1 MTIANVAS
9 AIAQMAVNSDATLT
23 TSSIDTSGANFIA
36 VAIAVGEGATGFTV
50 TDNKSNG
57 NATATAA
64 TYAYVGAGTRLTI
77 YIWENP
83 TVGSGH
89 TFTLNKGTGSLS
101 GGMAV
106 RAFSG
111 VATSSS
117 TDQTSVNNTPNT
129 TSVQPGSITP
139 TEANELVLCA
149 WTMAGN
155 GVTDTPTTSGL
166 TAASALPRQTT
177 GGGIFPIGLGY
188 VIQTSAAA
196 VNPTWSWTNADYAT
210 SVIASFKQAAGGGGG
225 VFGSN
230 FYRQVAGMGA

>member
-1 MTIANVAS
+1 MAIAYVAS
-9 AIAQMAVNSDATLT
+9 ATAQMTTNSDASVT
-23 TSSIDTSGANFIA
+23 TSSIDTSGANFVA

-50 TDNKSNG
+50 SDNKSNG

-83 TVGSGH
+83 TTGSGH

-101 GGMAV
+101 GGIGV
-106 RAFSG
+106 IAFSG
-111 VATSSS
+111 VKTSTS

-129 TSVQPGSITP
+129 TSVQPGIITP
-139 TEANELVLCA
+139 SEANEVVVCA

-166 TAASALPRQTT
+166 TAAYALPRQTT
-177 GGGIFPIGLGY
+177 GGGIFPIGIGY

-196 VNPTWSWTNADYAT
+196 VNPTWSWTSADFAT
-210 SVIASFKQAAGGGGG
+210 SVIASFKQAAGGGG